1 MQPET
6 GGGAQKRHGVGRS
19 LTTYEASAVK
29 WADGCTTGVDWP
41 SVKHI
46 VNRLCQAIAAD
57 LISIAGH
64 ST

>member
-1 MQPET
+1 M
-6 GGGAQKRHGVGRS
+6 KRNPIS
-19 LTTYEASAVK
+19 EASPPNPYEASAVK

>member
-1 MQPET
+1 LQH
-6 GGGAQKRHGVGRS
+6 GGSAPANP
-19 LTTYEASAVK
+19 YEASAVK